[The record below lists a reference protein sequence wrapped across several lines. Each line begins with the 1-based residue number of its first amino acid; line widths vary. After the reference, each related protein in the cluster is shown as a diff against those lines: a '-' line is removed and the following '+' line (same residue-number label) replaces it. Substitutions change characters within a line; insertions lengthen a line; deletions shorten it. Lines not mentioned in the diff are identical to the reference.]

1 MKMNVFFLRA
11 AQCALAL
18 GLAACTAS
26 QVSLDYQPSLAQ
38 VVKGKPVFSIGRFVN
53 SRGEE
58 AHYLG
63 VIRTPVGTPL
73 EYIQTR
79 QPVEEIVR
87 NAFTHACAAR
97 DMLTANAKSTY
108 VITGEVLEMS
118 CQQLV
123 HPYAYVRLRMNVVKA
138 STGELVFTRIY
149 AGERQSAAYRPGS
162 GSPVPEL
169 RELASR
175 ALQDAVDRALDD
187 PEFRGRVRH
196 GGTYYQPGML

>member
-1 MKMNVFFLRA
+1 MNPSAIILRLA
-11 AQCALAL
+11 PCALL
-18 GLAACTAS
+18 LLLSACTAS
-26 QVSLDYQPSLAQ
+26 QVSLDYQPTLAQ
-38 VVKGKPVFSIGRFVN
+38 VVKGKPVFSIGRFTN
-53 SRGEE
+53 SRGDE

-63 VIRTPVGTPL
+63 VIRTPLGTPL

-87 NAFTHACAAR
+87 NAFTHACSAR
-97 DMLTANAKSTY
+97 DMLTSQGKAVY
-108 VITGEVLEMS
+108 LITGEVLEMS

-123 HPYAYVRLRMNVVKA
+123 HPYAYVRLRMNIVKA

-169 RELASR
+169 RELTSR

-187 PEFRGRVRH
+187 PEFRGRVRN